1 MPTYDYLCPENGKTV
16 EISHRMAE
24 TLTTW
29 GDLCERTGIELG
41 DTPADSP
48 IRKVITGGAAILGGS
63 SRDSA
68 TMPEMSGGACC
79 NGGGCG
85 CG

>member
-16 EISHRMAE
+16 EISHHMAE
-24 TLTTW
+24 TLSTW
-29 GDLCERTGIELG
+29 GDLCVRAGIEPG

-48 IRKVITGGAAILGGS
+48 IRKVITGGAAILGTAS
-63 SRDSA
+63 SDSGPA
-68 TMPEMSGGACC
+68 PGMSGGACC
-79 NGGGCG
+79 GGGCG

>member
-16 EISHRMAE
+16 EISHRMVE
-24 TLTTW
+24 TLATW
-29 GDLCERTGIELG
+29 GDLCERAGIEPG

-48 IRKVITGGAAILGGS
+48 VRKVITGGAILGSASG
-63 SRDSA
+63 DSA
-68 TMPEMSGGACC
+68 PLPNISGGACC
-79 NGGGCG
+79 GGGCG